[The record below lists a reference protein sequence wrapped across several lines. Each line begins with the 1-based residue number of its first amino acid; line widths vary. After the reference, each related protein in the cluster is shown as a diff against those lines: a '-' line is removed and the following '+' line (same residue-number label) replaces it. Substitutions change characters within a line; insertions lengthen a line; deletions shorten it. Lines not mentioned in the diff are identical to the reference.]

1 MTTNT
6 GTYTRKIGSRAA
18 LNNYLAGF
26 TNTCVLFP
34 AIVALSTIF
43 FYFLLPHTTCTP
55 VASCTSGA
63 SWIILAF
70 GMLFAF
76 VATTIVAFFR
86 YSAAIP
92 ERGNIQSYS
101 LIETRLKELDARI
114 ELLQS
119 VEQDT
124 CDTAIKQPLTCGLK
138 EAEEIRRL
146 VDNILASPN
155 GGYQWISG
163 AGYVRVLRLIYQIEE
178 AIIEAEATPMLI
190 RDAMHDQDALQG
202 SNIHNSKKLGSDLTQ
217 AIKDLEAEQDKP
229 DKAAQIRARA
239 IIHHGRHAIND
250 FRINRLFELVQQRSN
265 LVLAIIV
272 TGVITYL
279 LVCLAILSST
289 AVLTDTLQAGT
300 AYFIVGAAAGLF
312 GRLYSVSNA
321 DRASNDYGLSIARV
335 NATAH
340 LSGIAGAGG
349 VFVSIALL
357 TIANAKIGNALPAF
371 TFSLPNLLI
380 AATFGLTPNLLIKN
394 LQKQAEKSISDLESI
409 KTTNTGKNC
418 DN

>member
-1 MTTNT
+1 
-6 GTYTRKIGSRAA
+6 
-18 LNNYLAGF
+18 
-26 TNTCVLFP
+26 
-34 AIVALSTIF
+34 
-43 FYFLLPHTTCTP
+43 
-55 VASCTSGA
+55 
-63 SWIILAF
+63 
-70 GMLFAF
+70 MLFAF

-86 YSAAIP
+86 YSAATP

-101 LIETRLKELDARI
+101 LIESRLQELDARI
-114 ELLQS
+114 DLLQTM
-119 VEQDT
+119 EQDN
-124 CDTAIKQPLTCGLK
+124 CDKATKQMLTCGLK
-138 EAEEIRRL
+138 EAKEIRRL
-146 VDNILASPN
+146 VDDILASPN

-163 AGYVRVLRLIYQIEE
+163 AGHVRVLRLIYQIEE
-178 AIIEAEATPMLI
+178 AIIEAEAAPMLI

-217 AIKDLEAEQDKP
+217 AIKDLEAEKDTQN
-229 DKAAQIRARA
+229 KATQIRARA
-239 IIHHGRHAIND
+239 IIRHSRHAIND

-279 LVCLAILSST
+279 LVCLALLSSN
-289 AVLTDTLQAGT
+289 AMLTDTLQAGSV
-300 AYFIVGAAAGLF
+300 YFIVGAAAGLF
-312 GRLYSVSNA
+312 GRLYSASNA

-340 LSGIAGAGG
+340 LSGIAGVGG

-394 LQKQAEKSISDLESI
+394 LQKQAEKSISDLESV

>member
-6 GTYTRKIGSRAA
+6 GTYNGKIGPRAA
-18 LNNYLAGF
+18 FNNYLAGF

-34 AIVALSTIF
+34 AMVALSTIF
-43 FYFLLPHTTCTP
+43 FYFLLPHTTCIP
-55 VASCTSGA
+55 VTGCTSGA

-76 VATTIVAFFR
+76 ITTTIVALFR

-114 ELLQS
+114 ELLET
-119 VEQDT
+119 VEQDS
-124 CDTAIKQPLTCGLK
+124 CDTATKQTFTCGLK
-138 EAEEIRRL
+138 EAKEVRHL
-146 VDNILASPN
+146 VDDILTSPH

-178 AIIEAEATPMLI
+178 AIIEAESAPMLI
-190 RDAMHDQDALQG
+190 RDAMHDQDALHG
-202 SNIHNSKKLGSDLTQ
+202 SNIYNSKKLGSDLTQ
-217 AIKDLEAEQDKP
+217 AIKDLEAEQDAQNKM
-229 DKAAQIRARA
+229 AQIRARA
-239 IIHHGRHAIND
+239 TIHHSRHAIND
-250 FRINRLFELVQQRSN
+250 FRVTHMFELVQQRSN

-279 LVCLAILSST
+279 LVCLALLNSSAT
-289 AVLTDTLQAGT
+289 LTDTLQAGT

-312 GRLYSVSNA
+312 GRLYSASNA
-321 DRASNDYGLSIARV
+321 DRASNDYGLSIARI

-340 LSGIAGAGG
+340 LSGIAGVGG

-357 TIANAKIGNALPAF
+357 TIANAKIGNALPTF

-394 LQKQAEKSISDLESI
+394 LQKQAEKSISDLESV
-409 KTTNTGKNC
+409 KTTNVGKNC